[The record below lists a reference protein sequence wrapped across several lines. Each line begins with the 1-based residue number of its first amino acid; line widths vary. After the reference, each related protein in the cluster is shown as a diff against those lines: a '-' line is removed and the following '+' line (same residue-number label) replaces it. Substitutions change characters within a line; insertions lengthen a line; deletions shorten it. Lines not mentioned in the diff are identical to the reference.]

1 MARICIGLP
10 RYGNIWVDW
19 TKYMPN
25 SLISIGGAAKQLGI
39 SIDTLRRWD
48 TTRRLP
54 SIRSG
59 PLGHRFY
66 RQEDIDIFLRDES
79 ALAKQWAITPVGV
92 PPSNDVY
99 CQTRDVFQARL
110 ERLQAVLAGKVPES
124 AVSLLSAV
132 AGEIGNNSFD
142 HNLGNWPDI
151 TGIYFSYDMRNKKI
165 VLADRGQGIL
175 ATLKRVRPALTNASE
190 ALKVAFT
197 ETVSGRLPEA
207 RGNGLKFVRAVITGN
222 PFTLKFQTG
231 NASLLLREHDDDLS
245 ILYVEEYIRGC
256 IAIIGFEG
264 ST

>member
-1 MARICIGLP
+1 MS
-10 RYGNIWVDW
+10 
-19 TKYMPN
+19 N
-25 SLISIGGAAKQLGI
+25 SLISIGVAAKKLGT

-48 TTRRLP
+48 VTNRLP

-59 PLGHRFY
+59 PSGHRFY
-66 RQEDIDIFLRDES
+66 RQVDIDLFLRNES
-79 ALAKQWAITPVGV
+79 ALANQWAIAPVGI

-110 ERLQAVLAGKVPES
+110 ETLQHMLQGKVSES
-124 AVSLLSAV
+124 AVSLVSAV

-142 HNLGNWPDI
+142 HNLGNWPDVA
-151 TGIYFSYDMRNKKI
+151 GIYFSHDMRNKNI

-175 ATLKRVRPALTNASE
+175 ATLKRVRPELTDASQ

-197 ETVSGRLPEA
+197 EIVSGRLPEA
-207 RGNGLKFVRAVITGN
+207 RGNGLKFVRAVIIEN

-231 NASLLLREHDDDLS
+231 DASLLLKEHVKDLS
-245 ILYVEEYIRGC
+245 ISQGQEYIRGC

-264 ST
+264 SR

>member
-1 MARICIGLP
+1 
-10 RYGNIWVDW
+10 
-19 TKYMPN
+19 MPN
-25 SLISIGGAAKQLGI
+25 SLISIGVTAKQLGT

-48 TTRRLP
+48 VSHRLP

-66 RQEDIDIFLRDES
+66 RQEDVDIFLRNES
-79 ALAKQWAITPVGV
+79 TLDRQWALASAGA

-110 ERLQAVLAGKVPES
+110 EKLQHTLQGKVSES

-142 HNLGNWPDI
+142 HNLGNWPDV
-151 TGIYFSYDMRNKKI
+151 TGIYFSYDMRNKNI

-175 ATLKRVRPALTNASE
+175 TTLKRIRPELTDASQ

-197 ETVSGRLPEA
+197 ETVSGRFPEA
-207 RGNGLKFVRAVITGN
+207 RGNGLKFVRAVIIEN

-231 NASLLLREHDDDLS
+231 DASLFLKEYDKELS
-245 ILYVEEYIRGC
+245 ISRGEEYIRGC
-256 IAIIGFEG
+256 IAIIGFEN
-264 ST
+264 SK